1 MMLTSLFNPLM
12 KLVVLIFISTLTL
25 CAPVDAKPFA
35 LKSLKTEKV
44 IEPMNDVATIT
55 MIFQPD
61 CSWCKKQGKTLAEA
75 FEQCQS
81 SVNISLVGAKGSN
94 RQLRK
99 ALKHYHKS
107 IPAYKAD
114 SKFLREIG
122 GYQASPTTLIYDANG
137 QLITKKRGFI
147 SHEKLAQALNII
159 SHGNCVI

>member
-1 MMLTSLFNPLM
+1 MFTSFFSLLI
-12 KLVVLIFISTLTL
+12 KLVVLIVLSTLTL
-25 CAPVDAKPFA
+25 CASIQAEPFK
-35 LKSLKTEKV
+35 LKNLKYEKTKEYV
-44 IEPMNDVATIT
+44 SDVATIT

-61 CSWCKKQGKTLAEA
+61 CSWCKKQGKTLAAA

-94 RQLRK
+94 RQLKK

-114 SKFLREIG
+114 SKFLHAIG

-137 QLITKKRGFI
+137 QLVAKKQGFI
-147 SHEKLAQALNII
+147 TYDKLAKALKII
-159 SHGNCVI
+159 SNGDCLI